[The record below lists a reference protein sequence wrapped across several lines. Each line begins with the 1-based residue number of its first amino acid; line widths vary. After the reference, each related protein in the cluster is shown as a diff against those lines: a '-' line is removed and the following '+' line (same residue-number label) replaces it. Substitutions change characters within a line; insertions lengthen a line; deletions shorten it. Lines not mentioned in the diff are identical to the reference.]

1 MGFSRQEYWS
11 GLPFPTPRD
20 LPYPGI
26 EPESLM
32 SPARDLGSRVQSQ
45 GWEDPLEKEMAIH
58 SSVLAWGIPWTED
71 PGRLQSMWSQ
81 ESDMTEQLNHH
92 DHHHDTRHTK
102 LNTNSPPKEFIV
114 QRKEV

>member
-1 MGFSRQEYWS
+1 MTSLF
-11 GLPFPTPRD
+11 FPTFHPDNANSFIFSEIINYYDTR
-20 LPYPGI
+20 
-26 EPESLM
+26 
-32 SPARDLGSRVQSQ
+32 
-45 GWEDPLEKEMAIH
+45 LEKEMAIH